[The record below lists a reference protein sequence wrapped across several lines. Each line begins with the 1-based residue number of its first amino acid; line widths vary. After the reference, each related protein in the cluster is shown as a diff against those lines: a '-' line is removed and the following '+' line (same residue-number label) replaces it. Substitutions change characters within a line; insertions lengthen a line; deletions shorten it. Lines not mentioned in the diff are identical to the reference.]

1 MAPQRLGIFAFVTS
15 LILLARISFTVN
27 SAGERKLAEFTTK
40 VDYKLKTLE
49 RNVGLHKKLG
59 ELEEKFNERL
69 KEQHR
74 AKVKEDMTPET
85 KKNDY

>member
-1 MAPQRLGIFAFVTS
+1 
-15 LILLARISFTVN
+15 
-27 SAGERKLAEFTTK
+27 
-40 VDYKLKTLE
+40 
-49 RNVGLHKKLG
+49 LG

-74 AKVKEDMTPET
+74 AMDDTLLKVKEDMTPET